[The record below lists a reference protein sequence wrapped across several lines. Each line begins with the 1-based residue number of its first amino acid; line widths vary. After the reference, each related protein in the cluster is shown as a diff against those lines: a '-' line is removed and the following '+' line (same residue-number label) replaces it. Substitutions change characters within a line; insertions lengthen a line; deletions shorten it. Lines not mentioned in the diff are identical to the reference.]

1 MYRSVETAVQAG
13 TVDLTTSSDEVLEA
27 TDTEAHLAAEA
38 AEEAD
43 TVVVHVALRPRR
55 GSARRCLAGLAA
67 LAAAHPDVAVSVSG
81 LGKDERSVRVTVG
94 IELGPRAGVARFS
107 PQAQAA
113 YAFVSELFTSLYDH
127 MPVYTAEPGDA
138 ERAAAAGLMASL
150 GVGAP
155 AAEVPAPRAVP
166 AAERVLV

>member
-1 MYRSVETAVQAG
+1 MYRSADPAD
-13 TVDLTTSSDEVLEA
+13 TVDLTDGTSTDFLGMSDTDDVLA
-27 TDTEAHLAAEA
+27 TEQAED
-38 AEEAD
+38 AD

-81 LGKDERSVRVTVG
+81 LGKDERTVRVTVG
-94 IELGPRAGVARFS
+94 VELGPRAGVARFS

-127 MPVYTAEPGDA
+127 MPVYTAEPGPA

-150 GVGAP
+150 GVGAS
-155 AAEVPAPRAVP
+155 ADVPAPRAVP
-166 AAERVLV
+166 TAERVLL